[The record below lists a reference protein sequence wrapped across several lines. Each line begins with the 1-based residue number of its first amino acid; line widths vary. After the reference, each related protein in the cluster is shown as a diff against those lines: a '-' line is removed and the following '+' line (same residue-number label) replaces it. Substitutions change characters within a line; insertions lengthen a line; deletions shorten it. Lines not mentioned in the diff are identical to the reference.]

1 MTDDA
6 MPSDATIAA
15 RGGWAPDFVTR
26 PSAPPVY
33 MTTAFDLDD
42 LGQLDAIA
50 TGRETGYIYTRDGN
64 PNHEAF
70 AADVA
75 KLEGADAGIVCAS
88 GMGALTAALLAL
100 LKTGDHIVA
109 ARVLYGRTGQLINHL
124 CSSFGVTVSYV
135 DITDPAAIRAACTP
149 NTKLGLIESVS
160 NPLVEVADI
169 PAVVQ
174 ALGSVPLLVDN
185 TFATPSLLRPIEHG
199 AQLVWHSASKYLNG
213 HGDVM
218 LGVMVGASPLMR
230 KIRGALSLY
239 GMNSNPMESWLG
251 SRGLRTLPLRMA
263 RVSETALTIAQ
274 FLGAQPAISRVYY
287 PGQPTHPTYGL
298 AQKLM
303 PRGQGGML
311 AFDLKGG
318 RNAVD
323 AFFRLLSET
332 IPFSPTLADART
344 TLSYPAGTSHKFMTA
359 AERAACGISDGLVR
373 LSVGLEDANDL
384 IKELS
389 AALSALADSRTS
401 PSAL

>member
-1 MTDDA
+1 MSDEKTR
-6 MPSDATIAA
+6 SDATIAA
-15 RGGWAPDFVTR
+15 RGGWVPEFVTR
-26 PSAPPVY
+26 PSAPPIY
-33 MTTAFDLDD
+33 MTTAFDLED
-42 LGQLDAIA
+42 LSQLDSIA
-50 TGRETGYIYTRDGN
+50 AGREAGYIYTRDGN

-75 KLEGADAGIVCAS
+75 KLEGAQAGIACAS
-88 GMGALTAALLAL
+88 GMGALTAALLAM
-100 LKTGDHIVA
+100 LKTGDHIIA

-135 DITDPAAIRAACTP
+135 DITDLAAIRAACTP
-149 NTKLGLIESVS
+149 KTQLALIESVS

-169 PAVVQ
+169 PAIAQ

-185 TFATPSLLRPIEHG
+185 TFATPSLLRPIDHG

-218 LGVMVGASPLMR
+218 LGVMVGTNALLR

-251 SRGLRTLPLRMA
+251 SRGLRTLPLRMT
-263 RVSETALTIAQ
+263 RVSETASTIAQ
-274 FLGAQPAISRVYY
+274 FLEKQPAISRVYY
-287 PGQPTHPTYGL
+287 PGLTSHPTHSL
-298 AQKLM
+298 AKRLM

-311 AFDLKGG
+311 AFDLKAG
-318 RNAVD
+318 RAAVD
-323 AFFRLLSET
+323 AFFRLLSDT

-359 AERAACGISDGLVR
+359 AERAACGITDGLVR

-384 IKELS
+384 MKELGM
-389 AALSALADSRTS
+389 ALERLPR
-401 PSAL
+401 

>member
-1 MTDDA
+1 MSHEVPKTS
-6 MPSDATIAA
+6 SDATIAA
-15 RGGWAPDFVTR
+15 RGGWVPEFVTR
-26 PSAPPVY
+26 PSAPPIY

-42 LGQLDAIA
+42 LSQLDSVAS
-50 TGRETGYIYTRDGN
+50 GREAGYIYTRDGN

-75 KLEGADAGIVCAS
+75 KLEGANAGIACAS
-88 GMGALTAALLAL
+88 GMGALTAALLAMV
-100 LKTGDHIVA
+100 KTGDHIVA

-124 CSSFGVTVSYV
+124 CSSFGVTVTYV
-135 DITDPAAIRAACTP
+135 DITDVAAIRAACTP
-149 NTKLGLIESVS
+149 KTQLALIESVS

-185 TFATPSLLRPIEHG
+185 TFATPSLLRPIDHG

-218 LGVMVGASPLMR
+218 LGVMVGANALMR

-263 RVSETALTIAQ
+263 RVSETALTVAQ
-274 FLGAQPAISRVYY
+274 DLEKQSAINRVFY
-287 PGQPTHPTYGL
+287 PGLSSHATHAL
-298 AQKLM
+298 AKRLM

-323 AFFRLLSET
+323 ALFRLLAET

-359 AERAACGISDGLVR
+359 AERAACGITDGLVR

-384 IKELS
+384 MKELG
-389 AALSALADSRTS
+389 AALGRIAQ
-401 PSAL
+401 

>member
-1 MTDDA
+1 MSNDA
-6 MPSDATIAA
+6 IKSPSDATIAA
-15 RGGWAPDFVTR
+15 RGGWVPEFVTR
-26 PSAPPVY
+26 PSAPPIY

-42 LGQLDAIA
+42 LSQLDAIA
-50 TGRETGYIYTRDGN
+50 TGREAGYIYTRDGN

-75 KLEGADAGIVCAS
+75 KLEGADAGITCAS
-88 GMGALTAALLAL
+88 GMGALTAALLAM

-149 NTKLGLIESVS
+149 KTQLGLIESVS

-174 ALGSVPLLVDN
+174 ALGSVPLMVDN
-185 TFATPSLLRPIEHG
+185 TFATPSLLRPIQHG

-251 SRGLRTLPLRMA
+251 SRGLRTLPLRMT
-263 RVSETALTIAQ
+263 RVSETALTVAT
-274 FLGAQPAISRVYY
+274 FLGTQSAVTRVYY
-287 PGQPTHPTYGL
+287 PGLSSHPTYGL
-298 AQKLM
+298 AQRLM

-318 RNAVD
+318 RTAVD
-323 AFFRLLSET
+323 ALFRLLSET

-373 LSVGLEDANDL
+373 LSIGLEDASDL
-384 IKELS
+384 IKELRD
-389 AALSALADSRTS
+389 ALSRLAD
-401 PSAL
+401 